1 MKILIPLLLLTLF
14 VTMHSCSNLFEEKQ
28 QIPQQEA
35 DLKQHTEI
43 KKENVVDQQLQ
54 DGQITPYYKQIL
66 EEFKTREIPNS
77 KFLKSDLLYAL
88 QEDGIGKN
96 LWRMLEF
103 EDKLIYDINSATV
116 YIKAEDGQKD
126 IYGITFPKKIVR
138 NDFGWEDEVGFP
150 YYNVISYDGIRYVSI
165 EEIAEK
171 NNAFVDYPNGYG
183 DVEFYSASLLKLMKD
198 NLDSEAAYYNAAW
211 RHVYFMKH
219 SKSKSIE

>member
-1 MKILIPLLLLTLF
+1 
-14 VTMHSCSNLFEEKQ
+14 MHSCSNLSEEKQ
-28 QIPQQEA
+28 KIPQEEA
-35 DLKQHTEI
+35 NLKKGAETRE
-43 KKENVVDQQLQ
+43 ENLVDQELR
-54 DGQITPYYKQIL
+54 DSNLKPFNNQIL

-77 KFLKSDLLYAL
+77 KFLKRDLLYAL
-88 QEDGIGKN
+88 QEDGIGEN

-103 EDKLIYDINSATV
+103 EDELIYDINSATV
-116 YIKAEDGQKD
+116 YIKAEDGQKN

-138 NDFGWEDEVGFP
+138 NDFGWEDEVDFP
-150 YYNVISYDGIRYVSI
+150 YYNVISYDGVRYVSI

-183 DVEFYSASLLKLMKD
+183 DVEYYSASLLKLMKD
-198 NLDSEAAYYNAAW
+198 NLHSEAAYSNAAW